1 MRILLSND
9 DGIQAPGIH
18 ALHGAVK
25 DLGEVHVVAPDV
37 VDDVPEYWIVLS
49 PLCGRLQ

>member
-1 MRILLSND
+1 MRTTKVPS
-9 DGIQAPGIH
+9 ASCP
-18 ALHGAVK
+18 VRP
-25 DLGEVHVVAPDV
+25 VTFHVVAPDV